1 LHDWL
6 IVRFQEESWFTECG
20 CRRGGLESFDFG
32 LHDSELEGRD
42 DFETAD
48 FGWNMFWTFRLIIDK
63 HLTSN
68 QKTVMTLCV
77 SFLPL
82 PDGGMGGAGCELRLS

>member
-1 LHDWL
+1 MHDWL

-68 QKTVMTLCV
+68 QKTVDD
-77 SFLPL
+77 S
-82 PDGGMGGAGCELRLS
+82 LREFSSSS